1 MAVYEFTSPEGK
13 VYEIEGPEGS
23 SQEQA
28 FEKFKEL
35 RPELFAKGEQ
45 VPYLDLLQ
53 KEKKPRYDIK
63 QGAKDVGQ
71 AGLVGAITGAF
82 TPEIVKGAGYGMKA
96 IPQLHRF
103 SEPVIEAGKA
113 MKGVAPRAKGAGAGA
128 FGGGI
133 GETAG
138 QAVEAYGGTPGQAEA
153 ARFVGGM
160 AGPEALLT
168 LGRAATGTGGY
179 LLSKILDK
187 SGLPIGTT
195 ARTIGQ
201 MLEDKSITEANL
213 TQKQRE
219 FIEQKIQAIR
229 GGEKSF
235 EPMKDIMGMLQA
247 ASNKIIREAD
257 TQAKALESEG
267 QNLIAQAQFAGGR
280 LTQDAE
286 KRISRLQSQFN
297 QAFDRV
303 KQRSE
308 DQAKFVIEQANVA
321 AKELRDA
328 AAKQAPEVQAAAKAQ
343 ADQLI
348 AAGRKQAD
356 DLTAQAKQQLQRLS
370 QTRDSLLRSIPA
382 RKEAAA
388 QEIGAVG
395 ERVTPTDLGTQLRN
409 QFSKVFESLK
419 ATREANVK
427 KYKDEAFSAALQ
439 KEQAGTRYQQMPE
452 FRDVIQSITDEIVDP
467 QTGLAR
473 AIPEQRD
480 QLTKVRDLLVRGIGR
495 KDPQTDQIVYQPLS
509 FNGLETLRRQL
520 RDRASGLPAEGYDAI
535 NQQQAGR
542 LADRVE
548 KIMEDFSPGLRKYLN
563 QYREDSKPL
572 NQFKNKLGKA
582 MVGVE
587 DFDFSQFVTDASKL
601 AGAAFSSA
609 STVRQLINTIG
620 EQPSEQFARSFLADR
635 IRGGAAKDVQKA
647 IDDSRDWIGIF
658 PNLQNQLAQ
667 AARNVGIEER
677 VISKRESLAKS
688 LRTKMGAFP
697 ERFGQVGPAARRA
710 EESALLEAQRAQA
723 KGETAATGILS
734 KAEKAAEKAET
745 KGLTEAE
752 TITKELEKQRKASE
766 KSVGRQA
773 TTIQEEA
780 RKASEKQLTEAE
792 KAAGVLTKE
801 AAGVRQA
808 AQQNADIILGGKTP
822 VERVMGF
829 LLGAKAEEWAAI
841 SPIIKS
847 TPGGR
852 ERLAD
857 AVSQTIANR
866 AEQSLKGAI
875 ADMELMREKLVD
887 NGLMAKADADKIVDR
902 LQEIFVTPISE
913 KARITM
919 AQRLIRN
926 AIAGYA
932 APGVERGTENI
943 LELIQRNP

>member
-1 MAVYEFTSPEGK
+1 MAFDPDAYLAQKPSSGFDPDAYLGQKPSREAEIPSSNEPKKQTYDVLGGATK
-13 VYEIEGPEGS
+13 VA
-23 SQEQA
+23 QA
-28 FEKFKEL
+28 TGIGAVAGAL
-35 RPELFAKGEQ
+35 APELVTGVGMGMMAIPPVAPFAPF
-45 VPYLDLLQ
+45 VM
-53 KEKKPRYDIK
+53 
-63 QGAKDVGQ
+63 
-71 AGLVGAITGAF
+71 
-82 TPEIVKGAGYGMKA
+82 GAG
-96 IPQLHRF
+96 R
-103 SEPVIEAGKA
+103 A
-113 MKGVAPRAKGAGAGA
+113 MRGARMASGLSGAV
-128 FGGGI
+128 GGGL

-138 QAVEAYGGTPGQAEA
+138 QAVEAAEGSATSAELARLGVGTLGPEA
-153 ARFVGGM
+153 ARLATKPF
-160 AGPEALLT
+160 T
-168 LGRAATGTGGY
+168 AAGGY
-179 LLSKILDK
+179 GLSLLANKL
-187 SGLPIGTT
+187 GVPIGTT

-201 MLEDKSITEANL
+201 MLQEKSVAEANL

-219 FIEQKIQAIR
+219 FIAQKIQAIR

-308 DQAKFVIEQANVA
+308 EQAKFVIEQANVA

-348 AAGRKQAD
+348 AAGRKKAD
-356 DLTAQAKQQLQRLS
+356 ELTAQAKQQLQRLS

-395 ERVTPTDLGTQLRN
+395 ERVTPTDLGTKLRD

-452 FRDVIQSITDEIVDP
+452 FRNIIQGITDEIVDP

-480 QLTKVRDLLVRGIGR
+480 QLTKVRDLLIRGIGR
-495 KDPQTDQIVYQPLS
+495 KDPQTEDIVYQPLS

-542 LADRVE
+542 LAERVE
-548 KIMEDFSPGLRKYLN
+548 KMMEDFSPGLRKYLN

-572 NQFKNKLGKA
+572 NQFKNKLGKS

-601 AGAAFSSA
+601 ADTAFSSA

-635 IRGGAAKDVQKA
+635 IRGGTAQDVQKA

-688 LRTKMGAFP
+688 LRTKMGTFP
-697 ERFGQVGPAARRA
+697 ERFGQIGPAAKRA
-710 EESALLEAQRAQA
+710 EETALREAQRAESL
-723 KGETAATGILS
+723 GEKTAAGLLS
-734 KAEKAAEKAET
+734 
-745 KGLTEAE
+745 G
-752 TITKELEKQRKASE
+752 
-766 KSVGRQA
+766 
-773 TTIQEEA
+773 
-780 RKASEKQLTEAE
+780 AE
-792 KAAGVLTKE
+792 KAAGKVESEAVTKAGDIAKGTEKQVTQSAKSVARQVARIEEEAKKAGEKGLTQAEKVAGGLTKE
-801 AAGVRQA
+801 AAGVRQSA
-808 AQQNADIILGGKTP
+808 EQKAKVILGGQTP
-822 VERVMGF
+822 VERVRDF

-841 SPIIKS
+841 SAIIKA

-919 AQRLIRN
+919 AQRMIRN
-926 AIAGYA
+926 AIASYA
-932 APGVERGTENI
+932 APGVGRGITAIVESTMGD
-943 LELIQRNP
+943 RNATQTGVQP